1 MQQKIYEKQN
11 TQPLLG
17 YESIYTEQTMRVKE
31 LKVLL
36 SLPILM
42 RRLLLIFQIL
52 WSNKQSMK
60 KIRHKIPAIRQT
72 YFYRQLYLVY
82 ESQILSAG

>member
-1 MQQKIYEKQN
+1 MQQKNYEKQN

-60 KIRHKIPAIRQT
+60 KNKTQNTSNKANLFLQT
-72 YFYRQLYLVY
+72 VV
-82 ESQILSAG
+82 LSF